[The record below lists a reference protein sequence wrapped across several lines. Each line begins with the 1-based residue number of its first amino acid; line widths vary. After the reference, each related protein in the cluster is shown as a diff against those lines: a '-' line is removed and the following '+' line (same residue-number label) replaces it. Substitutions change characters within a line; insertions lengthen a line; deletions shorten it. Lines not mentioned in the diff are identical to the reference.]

1 MKRKILFTVV
11 MTVIAAVVLAGCGG
25 ENAAKENEDGA
36 NLADRLA
43 AAGTEEI
50 AVYLQEGLEFEDVMQ
65 SLDSDIAMSLY
76 NLTDEQVSDCHMIG
90 STGATAEEIAVFK
103 IKEGQEEA
111 VENACGERIEAQ
123 KAVFENYVPK
133 EMEKLSKPVM
143 VAEGDTM
150 IVVVCNDAEKA
161 AELIDDF
168 GK

>member
-1 MKRKILFTVV
+1 MKRKILFTIV

-50 AVYLQEGLEFEDVMQ
+50 AVYLQEGIEFEDVMQ

-76 NLTDEQVSDCHMIG
+76 NLTDEQVSESYMIG

-123 KAVFENYVPK
+123 KAVFEDYVPK

-143 VAEGDTM
+143 VAEGSTM

-161 AELIDDF
+161 AKLIDDF